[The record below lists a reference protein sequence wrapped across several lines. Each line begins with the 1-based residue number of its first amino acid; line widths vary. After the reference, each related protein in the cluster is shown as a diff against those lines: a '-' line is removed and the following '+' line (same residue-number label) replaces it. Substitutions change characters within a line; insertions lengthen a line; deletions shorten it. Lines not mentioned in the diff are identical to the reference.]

1 MGFETYDYEAGKA
14 DWGSAGLQL
23 EGDDPSARRAGAFA
37 LRGPPTCL
45 PGDRLQDVRERAAEL
60 GTCFVVD
67 ADGVVLGRLG
77 RKALRRDDDVTVD
90 EAMSPGPG
98 TLRPSARLKEAVDWM
113 RKRGATSAPITTS
126 DGRLFG
132 LLLLADAERELG
144 S

>member
-1 MGFETYDYEAGKA
+1 MGFEVYDYEAGKA
-14 DWGSAGLQL
+14 DWGSAGLPL
-23 EGDDPSARRAGAFA
+23 EGADPSSRRAGAFA
-37 LRGPPTCL
+37 RRDVPTCVL
-45 PGDRLQDVRERAAEL
+45 GDRLRDVRERAAEL

-77 RKALRRDDDVTVD
+77 RKALRGEDDVTVD

-98 TLRPSARLKEAVDWM
+98 TLRPSARLQEAVDWM
-113 RKRGATSAPITTS
+113 RKRGATRVPITTS

-132 LLLLADAERELG
+132 LLLLADAERELE